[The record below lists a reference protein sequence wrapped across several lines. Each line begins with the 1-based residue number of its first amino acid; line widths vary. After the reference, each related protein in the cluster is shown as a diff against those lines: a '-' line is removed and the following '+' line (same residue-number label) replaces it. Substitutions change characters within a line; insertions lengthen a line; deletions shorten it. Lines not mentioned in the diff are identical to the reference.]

1 MSKEMISLE
10 TAQAIVLDHV
20 LPTPSVRIASW
31 QAAGRPLAEDVVTD
45 IDLAPYA
52 NSAMDGYA
60 VKAADL
66 VDADEDAPVVLDVI
80 GHEAAGE
87 VFEGGLEAGQTI
99 RIMTGAPLPD
109 GADAV
114 VKYEIVEVLE
124 GDGNEGSRVAFRHA
138 VPVGN
143 DVRRAGLE
151 ARAGDVVMRAGEVPS
166 AAGVGL
172 LASAGAA
179 EVAVHA
185 RPVVGVIS
193 IGSEIVDPACVPRRG
208 QIRDANASVLLAAAR
223 EAGAEPRS
231 FGIVADDPAAIREL
245 VMRAVAE
252 CDMVVTSGGAS
263 SGDYDYVTAL
273 VAQEGEVLFD
283 YISLRPGKAITFGMV
298 RDVPFLGLSG
308 NPAAAAVGFEM
319 LARPAIRRMLGFS
332 AGSRPVQLARIGHDV
347 PKKQERRY
355 YNRARLVRDG
365 ETGELVVMEAKSQDS
380 SLLGTLQ
387 HANCLVMVPEG
398 RQGYAAGDAV
408 PCVRIDIDEGTVL

>member
-1 MSKEMISLE
+1 MAKEMISLE

-20 LPTPSVRIASW
+20 APTPSVRIPSW
-31 QAAGRPLAEDVVTD
+31 RAAGRPLAEDVVTD

-60 VKAADL
+60 VRADDL
-66 VDADEDAPVVLDVI
+66 AGADESAPVILDVI

-87 VFEGGLEAGQTI
+87 VFEGVVGADQAI
-99 RIMTGAPLPD
+99 RIMTGAPMPD

-124 GDGNEGSRVAFRHA
+124 GDGNEGSRVAFRQA
-138 VPVGN
+138 VPAGN

-151 ARAGDVVMRAGEVPS
+151 ARAGDVVMHAGEVPS

-172 LASAGAA
+172 LASAGSAQ
-179 EVAVHA
+179 VGVHA
-185 RPVVGVIS
+185 RPVIGVIS
-193 IGSEIVDPACVPRRG
+193 IGSEIVEPACAPHRG

-223 EAGAEPRS
+223 EAGAEPRH
-231 FGIVADDPAAIREL
+231 FGIAPDDPAAIREVVL
-245 VMRAVAE
+245 RAAAE
-252 CDMVVTSGGAS
+252 CDMVITSGGAS

-298 RDVPFLGLSG
+298 HDVPFLGLSG

-319 LARPAIRRMLGFS
+319 LARPAIRRMLGF
-332 AGSRPVQLARIGHDV
+332 AEGSRPVQMARIGHDV
-347 PKKQERRY
+347 PKKQDRRY
-355 YNRARLVRDG
+355 YNRARVVRDDA
-365 ETGELVVMEAKSQDS
+365 TGELTVTEAASQDS

-398 RQGYAAGDAV
+398 KFGYTAGDLV